1 MDTYGW
7 LVRCCLQ
14 SYEMTEPLSDHLQK
28 QSKQLAADYFPHNS
42 SFFDQTKHCCVQYS
56 KQRGLTSEAER
67 CILHCSLWCA
77 LHLYAGQS
85 WCIWPVDNMIL
96 WAIHRSTLHIW
107 AECYFNHS
115 QICVVHWLIRHF
127 SEHVS
132 RWLTSPFFPSVFCL
146 QINLLID
153 YSNSKDWHGLQ
164 ENISHLYQQDDYMST
179 QADTVRDSECKQWD
193 TGRWWLDEIFW
204 YYVVHRRGVTKP
216 IERGGGSLLHHIP

>member
-1 MDTYGW
+1 MGG
-7 LVRCCLQ
+7 LCG
-14 SYEMTEPLSDHLQK
+14 
-28 QSKQLAADYFPHNS
+28 AACNPMRWRSPFRTTFKNKVSSWQRTTFPTIPVS
-42 SFFDQTKHCCVQYS
+42 LIKPSIAAYS
-56 KQRGLTSEAER
+56 IPKQRGLTSEAER